1 VTRPDTVSRT
11 GICESIAEVLEGTPI
26 TRLGR
31 VAANLACAPLA
42 VCTYVNR
49 WAAGDALAAVQLL
62 RRAEAEGRIVPGD
75 TIVAAC
81 SGEPGVGLAMAAA
94 SAGYRLILTVPEG
107 VLIERQHHLEQLGV
121 WIVRTPAQAALDAPE
136 GPLGAARWLATAVP
150 RAHLIGDG
158 DGVTG
163 AALHEAL
170 TADAVARRCGARLD
184 VVVVASGER
193 GLGGVARALTATY
206 RALEVVVVDV
216 RDDRGA
222 VGPLVGA
229 GSPRFRHESQH
240 GRVSRWTECTLD
252 VARSMA
258 RRLARHERL
267 LVGPLSGAVMWAA
280 LRIAAER
287 PAGHHVVAI
296 LPDAIDVS

>member
-1 VTRPDTVSRT
+1 MSRVETRSRT
-11 GICESIAEVLEGTPI
+11 GICESIADVLEGTPI
-26 TRLGR
+26 TALTR
-31 VAANLACAPLA
+31 VAAGLPCVPLA
-42 VCTYVNR
+42 VCTFVNR
-49 WAAGDALAAVQLL
+49 WASGDALAAVQLL
-62 RRAEAEGRIVPGD
+62 RRAEAEGRIEPGD
-75 TIVAAC
+75 TLVAAC
-81 SGEPGVGLAMAAA
+81 TGEPGIGLAMAAA

-107 VLIERQHHLEQLGV
+107 VAIERQHHLERLGV
-121 WIVRTPAQAALDAPE
+121 WVVRTPAAAGHDAPE

-170 TADAVARRCGARLD
+170 TADDVARRCGARLD
-184 VVVVASGER
+184 VVVVAAGAR
-193 GLGGVARALTATY
+193 GLGGVARALSATY
-206 RALEVVVVDV
+206 RDLEVAVVDV

-240 GRVSRWTECTLD
+240 GRVQRWVDCNLD
-252 VARSMA
+252 VAHSMA

-267 LVGPLSGAVMWAA
+267 LVGPLSGAVAWAA
-280 LRIAAER
+280 LRIAADR
-287 PAGHHVVAI
+287 PAGHNVVAV
-296 LPDAIDVS
+296 LPDALEA